1 MIPVCG
7 RLANSLRYR
16 SEVVETRIARSREE
30 EIYEVI
36 RRAGG
41 RLTVPTRS
49 VVATFLDADHHLTA
63 EDLIAEVGR
72 RTPGIAPSTI
82 YRVLLRLGELDV
94 IEHVHSGTGP
104 TFYHLREGGHA
115 HLVCNGCGAI
125 IDIPD
130 DVFTQLARTVRTVYG
145 FSLEPRH
152 AALLGWCTS
161 CR

>member
-1 MIPVCG
+1 M
-7 RLANSLRYR
+7 AQS
-16 SEVVETRIARSREE
+16 RIAPRREG

-41 RLTVPTRS
+41 RLTVPTRT
-49 VVATFLDADHHLTA
+49 VVAILLDSDRHLTA
-63 EDLIAEVGR
+63 DALIAEVER

-82 YRVLLRLGELDV
+82 YRVLLRLDELDV
-94 IEHVHSGTGP
+94 IEHVHSGSGP
-104 TFYHLREGGHA
+104 TFYHLRERGHA

-130 DVFTQLARTVRTVYG
+130 DVFTQLGRTVQSVYG

-152 AALLGWCTS
+152 AALLGRCS
-161 CR
+161 ECS